1 MFSLDNEEEDTLEHY
16 ITVSRARD
24 RDAVDKEI
32 EAARMLAAAS
42 RKERGRRQIRGIPKT
57 HFEKKN
63 GNYLS

>member
-32 EAARMLAAAS
+32 EAARMLAAVKSEYEDKYAGYQKHTS
-42 RKERGRRQIRGIPKT
+42 RKRTEII
-57 HFEKKN
+57 
-63 GNYLS
+63 

>member
-16 ITVSRARD
+16 ITVSRA